1 MHYSSQHLNMRILGK
16 IELWEIHVIGTVV
29 IFQLTQ
35 IPPPICDMAKIRVSE
50 DRVRRKLVSG
60 GPPEASIVVTSYDV
74 IYLWMVPLQ

>member
-1 MHYSSQHLNMRILGK
+1 MQYSSQPLKMRILGK
-16 IELWEIHVIGTVV
+16 IELWEIHVIFLEKYTRWHVIGTVV

-60 GPPEASIVVTSYDV
+60 GP
-74 IYLWMVPLQ
+74 LKHQL